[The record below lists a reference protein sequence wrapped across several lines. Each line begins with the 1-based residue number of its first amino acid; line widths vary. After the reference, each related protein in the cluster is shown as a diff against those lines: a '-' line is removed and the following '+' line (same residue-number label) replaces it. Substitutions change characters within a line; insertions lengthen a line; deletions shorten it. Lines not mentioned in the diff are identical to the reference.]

1 MKIRVSS
8 SPIYNLILFIA
19 IMDCGIFS
27 IFKIPILGE
36 DGATTSIIA
45 ALSVILFINCIFNK
59 SINAALKPYR
69 NFINFYILLMVMFI
83 AIMIIYS
90 YSKYAQGPIDLFNCF
105 RSFLYLFLISPLLFI
120 IDRFG
125 DEKFIKF
132 LVWSVLIILFI
143 NFAVAVLYNFT
154 GRLLL
159 DKVKFGIRYN
169 RLRCTV
175 PTAFGV
181 SVSYV
186 GYKIFE
192 EKLQKNKLKWGCVL
206 GFIILYLVYTCMTR
220 ALTIAV
226 CVTLLTMYLLR
237 PRAKTNQ
244 VIVWVMVLT
253 LAVIL
258 VASGAFSHIIASFS
272 ETNEETGNSTL
283 ARQLAREYFTTYTD
297 KNPVFSMGFV
307 CPSTDYH
314 YKIFFGPNGTCC
326 FDDLGVMNMWYHFGI
341 TGIIFSGTLL
351 LRLIYLFIKIYY
363 INKSSRRVFFAG
375 MTAYLAATQVSLC
388 AFDGQRIFTLV
399 CMWALFEKEAHNSSR
414 TVQNAKIEL

>member
-1 MKIRVSS
+1 MKIRINT

-27 IFKIPILGE
+27 IFKIPVLGE

-45 ALSVILFINCIFNK
+45 ALSVILFVNCIVNK
-59 SINAALKPYR
+59 SINTALKPYR
-69 NFINFYILLMVMFI
+69 NFINFYMLLLVTFV

-90 YSKYAQGPIDLFNCF
+90 YNKYAQGPIDLFNCF
-105 RSFLYLFLISPLLFI
+105 RSYLYLFLVAPILFI
-120 IDRFG
+120 IDKFG
-125 DEKFIKF
+125 DDRFIKI
-132 LVWSVLIILFI
+132 LVWSVLLILFI
-143 NFAVAVLYNFT
+143 NVVVAVLYNFT

-159 DKVKFGIRYN
+159 NEVKFGIRYG

-186 GYKIFE
+186 AYKLFE
-192 EKLQKNKLKWGCVL
+192 EKLQKNKIKWGILL
-206 GFIILYLVYTCMTR
+206 GFIVFYLVYTCMTR

-253 LAVIL
+253 LAIIF
-258 VASGAFSHIIASFS
+258 VASGAFSVIISSFS

-297 KNPVFSMGFV
+297 KNPLFSMGFV
-307 CPSTDYH
+307 CPSSEYFS
-314 YKIFFGPNGTCC
+314 KIFFGPNGTCC
-326 FDDLGVMNMWYHFGI
+326 FDDLGIMNMWYHYGI
-341 TGIIFSGTLL
+341 IGIIFSWTLL
-351 LRLIYLFIKIYY
+351 IRLIYLFIKIYY
-363 INKSSRRVFFAG
+363 INKSNRRVFFAG
-375 MTAYLAATQVSLC
+375 MIAYLAATQISLC
-388 AFDGQRIFTLV
+388 AFDGQRIFSLV
-399 CMWALFEKEAHNSSR
+399 CMWALFEKEAHASSR
-414 TVQNAKIEL
+414 TVKNARIEL